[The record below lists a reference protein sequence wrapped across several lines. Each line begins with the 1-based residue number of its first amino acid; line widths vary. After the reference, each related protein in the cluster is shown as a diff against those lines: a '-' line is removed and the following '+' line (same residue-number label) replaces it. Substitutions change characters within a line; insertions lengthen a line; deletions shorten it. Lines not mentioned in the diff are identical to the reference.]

1 MTLIETILIVGSVSG
16 ALMTT
21 TCWNIRRSRCEKI
34 ESPCL
39 SCIRKVMT
47 EKELQMDVL
56 NNATMNRTYNSE
68 ASTPKMTRAD
78 SEPDYNRAT

>member
-39 SCIRKVMT
+39 SCMRKVMT
-47 EKELQMDVL
+47 ETELKMDVL
-56 NNATMNRTYNSE
+56 NNATYSDP
-68 ASTPKMTRAD
+68 STPKIMEMTDR
-78 SEPDYNRAT
+78 PHRAT

>member
-1 MTLIETILIVGSVSG
+1 MTLIETILIIGSVSG

-39 SCIRKVMT
+39 SCMRKVMT
-47 EKELQMDVL
+47 EKELQLDVL
-56 NNATMNRTYNSE
+56 NNATMNRTYSTPE
-68 ASTPKMTRAD
+68 TPKMTRTQRFED
-78 SEPDYNRAT
+78 NNSAT